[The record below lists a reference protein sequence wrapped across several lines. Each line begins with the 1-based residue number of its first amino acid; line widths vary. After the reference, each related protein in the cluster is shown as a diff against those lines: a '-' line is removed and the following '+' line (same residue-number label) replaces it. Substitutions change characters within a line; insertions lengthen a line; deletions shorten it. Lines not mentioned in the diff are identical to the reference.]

1 MAEKLG
7 HSDNHRGVKPLKRN
21 AQFFGRKLLI
31 FSAIEIQVQRSG
43 IMNRFHMVDLLVTC
57 QRSFSTTRDHANLVK
72 SSDQHP

>member
-7 HSDNHRGVKPLKRN
+7 HSDNYGDIKPLKRH

-43 IMNRFHMVDLLVTC
+43 IMNRFHMVDLLITC
-57 QRSFSTTRDHANLVK
+57 QRLLSTTRDHTNLVK
-72 SSDQHP
+72 PSDQHP